1 MDSTP
6 IRILIVE
13 DNPDDEAL
21 LLRQLKKAQ
30 LDSHVRIIADG
41 GTALAYLRD
50 ESVKSEDL
58 ITVFLDLQ
66 LPGVSGLQLLEAIRS
81 QERTR
86 HLPVVLMTSSNAPE
100 EINRGRD
107 LGAAFVPK
115 PVTYSTF
122 TKAVAD
128 SFHSHNRAAAN

>member
-1 MDSTP
+1 MEAIP

-30 LDSHVRIIADG
+30 LDSHVKIIADG
-41 GTALAYLRD
+41 GTALEFLRD
-50 ESVKSEDL
+50 ESFKFEELV
-58 ITVFLDLQ
+58 TVFLDLK
-66 LPGVSGLQLLEAIRS
+66 LPRVGGIQLLEAIRS

-100 EINRGRD
+100 EINRCRE

-115 PVTYSTF
+115 PVTFSTF

-128 SFHSHNRAAAN
+128 SFHSQRGCA

>member
-1 MDSTP
+1 MDSIP

-21 LLRQLKKAQ
+21 LLRQLKKAN

-50 ESVKSEDL
+50 ESAKTEDL
-58 ITVFLDLQ
+58 LTVFLDLQ
-66 LPGVSGLQLLEAIRS
+66 LPRVSGLQLLEAIRG
-81 QERTR
+81 QQRTR

-100 EINRGRD
+100 EINRCRT
-107 LGAAFVPK
+107 LGASFVPK
-115 PVTYSTF
+115 PITYQKF

-128 SFHSHNRAAAN
+128 SFHSQRGCA

>member
-1 MDSTP
+1 MDTIP

-21 LLRQLKKAQ
+21 LLRQLKRAN
-30 LDSHVRIIADG
+30 LDSNVRIIPDG
-41 GTALAYLRD
+41 GAALTYLQD
-50 ESVKSEDL
+50 ESLKSEDL
-58 ITVFLDLQ
+58 VTVFLDLH
-66 LPGVSGLQLLEAIRS
+66 LPRVSGLQLLEAIRS

-100 EINRGRD
+100 EMHRCRV

-128 SFHSHNRAAAN
+128 SFHSKGQSTAS